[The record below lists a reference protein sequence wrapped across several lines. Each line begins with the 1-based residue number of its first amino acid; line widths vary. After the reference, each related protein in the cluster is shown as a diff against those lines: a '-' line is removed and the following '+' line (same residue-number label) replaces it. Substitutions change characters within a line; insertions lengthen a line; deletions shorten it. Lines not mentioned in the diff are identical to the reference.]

1 MLLNCVDLFC
11 DSDVSVA
18 LLTSFLLF
26 AFGKSPR
33 VFFGLYVG
41 FVYSFVC
48 LTQLRLD
55 EEFL

>member
-48 LTQLRLD
+48 LTQL
-55 EEFL
+55 

>member
-33 VFFGLYVG
+33 VFYFL
-41 FVYSFVC
+41 VYM
-48 LTQLRLD
+48 
-55 EEFL
+55 